1 MEERPMPYL
10 HCPTCRL
17 TVHDPDGT
25 AAAGDCPRCGDE
37 LAEEPRSLFAVPPVR
52 SPRFRRTGAPAPAGP
67 TPEVVR
73 TVLARR
79 GGRWRREGAPPLTRE
94 A

>member
-1 MEERPMPYL
+1 MEAHMPYL

-17 TVHDPDGT
+17 TVHDTDCAP
-25 AAAGDCPRCGDE
+25 AAGPCPRCGDD
-37 LAEEPRSLFAVPPVR
+37 LSEEPRSLFAVPPVR
-52 SPRFRRTGAPAPAGP
+52 SRRFARPPAPAGL
-67 TPEVVR
+67 TPEAVR

-79 GGRWRREGAPPLTRE
+79 GGRWRREGAPPLPRP